1 MLLSRRSM
9 AQAATPPPIC
19 ARGANVCATHASTGS
34 AAGMHRGEARTGHG
48 LHDYACHVAI
58 RSPAERTSPRHCGL
72 PLLLL
77 IFGGSRRA
85 LPLCGGAGAASNS
98 RRSRRAAKSE
108 REQLTEPEKT
118 FWNNCSK
125 GEPMTTNAKNASRI
139 GPNGVLLP
147 WRCDGLCQHKATLQP
162 ARARDFDAPRS
173 RGRRRCHAWS
183 RYPRTSGRGATASE
197 VGPVETR
204 VRRGYIRRRS
214 SGKECGTGSRQSHRR
229 ARVAGAWHP

>member
-1 MLLSRRSM
+1 MGGRSM

-19 ARGANVCATHASTGS
+19 ARGTNVCATHASTGS

-72 PLLLL
+72 PPLLL

-139 GPNGVLLP
+139 GPNGVFLLRRCEGAE
-147 WRCDGLCQHKATLQP
+147 WR
-162 ARARDFDAPRS
+162 PRPGS
-173 RGRRRCHAWS
+173 RRRRHLTCTATRTRCGSDVDPLS
-183 RYPRTSGRGATASE
+183 RDVMATDA
-197 VGPVETR
+197 
-204 VRRGYIRRRS
+204 I
-214 SGKECGTGSRQSHRR
+214 SHT
-229 ARVAGAWHP
+229 AA

>member
-19 ARGANVCATHASTGS
+19 ARGANVCATHAPTGS
-34 AAGMHRGEARTGHG
+34 AAGMHRGGARTGHG

-147 WRCDGLCQHKATLQP
+147 WRCGVRGGFVSARNPQ
-162 ARARDFDAPRS
+162 ARARAQDSTHRVRGIRDVATLGHVTFVLLAAERLLARLALQS
-173 RGRRRCHAWS
+173 R
-183 RYPRTSGRGATASE
+183 
-197 VGPVETR
+197 R
-204 VRRGYIRRRS
+204 VRRGSGQDLRARS
-214 SGKECGTGSRQSHRR
+214 EGESSRQSHR
-229 ARVAGAWHP
+229 